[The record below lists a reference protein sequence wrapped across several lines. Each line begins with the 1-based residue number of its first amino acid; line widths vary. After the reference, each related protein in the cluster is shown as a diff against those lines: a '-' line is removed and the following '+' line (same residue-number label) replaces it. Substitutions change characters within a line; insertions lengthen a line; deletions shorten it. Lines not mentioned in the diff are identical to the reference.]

1 MQENKQDNLKNLT
14 SSINIREEITRYLI
28 HWKWFVLSTII
39 FLSLSFLYLRYAI
52 PQYSTSTFIMIKDNQ
67 KSGISKEL
75 GAFKDL
81 GIIGGSSSNNPE
93 NEMVIIKSRYI
104 IGKVLD
110 NLKLSSFYLV
120 EGKFKTTDIYKK
132 NPIKIVFSSDNKRFQ
147 ERDTVLRI
155 SIISNDKFEFRTKEN
170 KAISQHLFTDS
181 IKNIFGGFKIEKT
194 DNFKNTR
201 YKDIFI
207 RIINRNSLIDSYK
220 GRVKVELVNKDSS
233 ILELSLQGPVK
244 QKAEDFL
251 NELVK
256 QYNLDAVNDK
266 SQVSAKTKEFIEK
279 RLTKIFEE
287 LASVQNQVEN
297 YKVDNEISGLSRE
310 SEITLENASKNYDR
324 IIEIRNELTNVKWV
338 LESLKKQTE
347 TPEVLPQNIGLS
359 ESTITESISVFNE
372 LVLDNK
378 KLLFSAGGKNPRLL
392 QIRTEIRTLRD
403 NLILSV
409 SNLEYSLSAKLNLFE
424 NEFLIVK
431 NKVSSI
437 PVLERGI
444 LDIAREQEIIAGL
457 YSYLL
462 KKKEETAISLAVTVP
477 NAKIIDVA
485 YGSNSPVAPQGKK
498 IYLLSLFLG
507 LVIPFLAVYIVN
519 VLDTKIHSRKDV
531 EDMTSIPFLGDIPHT
546 KSGKKI
552 VIGSDSRSSIS
563 ESFRL
568 IRTNLDF
575 ILKSSET
582 NKGQIIFI
590 TSTTSGEG
598 KSFISINMSAA
609 LSLADKKVLLLGL
622 DLRAPKVAKYLGIPE
637 RKGVTNFI
645 KDPSLTV
652 SDLKFSVAEIENLD
666 IICSGVIPPNPAEL
680 LLTERIKEMFEIVEK
695 EYDYIIVDTA
705 PVNLVSDT
713 LLISEYADLVLYVS
727 RANYLDK
734 RMLIVPET
742 LYKEKKLANM
752 AMILNDTDMSR
763 GYGNGYS
770 YGYGYGYGY
779 GKAYSEEKEKPWYKK
794 IFKSS

>member
-498 IYLLSLFLG
+498 IYLFSLFLG

>member
-498 IYLLSLFLG
+498 IYLFSLFLG

-770 YGYGYGYGY
+770 YGYGYGYG
-779 GKAYSEEKEKPWYKK
+779 KAYSEEKEKPWYKK